1 MIVIVSPQ
9 IVTMK
14 SVYTADPFSTHTIGF
29 VSALTSIWDFDLL
42 MAAVKV
48 QSLTFEASCEEQGD
62 PWPVFRNNFLK
73 KKNTLITSN
82 SAISYHKH
90 DRPVTFCLGFHETTI

>member
-1 MIVIVSPQ
+1 MSLRLSSSLSITSFNFWLKKKNTCETIVIVSLQ
-9 IVTMK
+9 ILTMK

-62 PWPVFRNNFLK
+62 P
-73 KKNTLITSN
+73 
-82 SAISYHKH
+82 
-90 DRPVTFCLGFHETTI
+90 